1 MSNCYTGFM
10 VNNNITVQKPAGP
23 VEGEVEE
30 EKAAVNDETDMLDS
44 LTG

>member
-1 MSNCYTGFM
+1 MANFFNGLM
-10 VNNNITVQKPAGP
+10 VNNNNTVQKPAGP